1 MSKLGPIKR
10 RELIARLRRFGFT
23 GPFAGGRH
31 EFMLKGDVT
40 LTLPNPHQSDIGPG
54 LLARILRQAGIAR
67 ADWDRL

>member
-31 EFMLKGDVT
+31 EFMLKGNVS
-40 LTLPNPHQSDIGPG
+40 LALPNPHQSDIGPG